1 MNKKYLILILLL
13 VVAAVTRLFPH
24 PFNFAPIGAMAL
36 ASGAYFGRTA
46 WGFLAPLGIYWI
58 SDLLVN
64 NILYAE
70 FYNSFVLFTPGFGWL
85 YFSFAAIIVL
95 GSIML
100 SKVSIPRVL
109 GGAIGAS
116 ILFFIIS
123 NFGVWLSDP
132 DYPLTW
138 GGLVLCYEMAI
149 PFFRNTL
156 ASDLLY
162 AGAFFGLMEWAKRS
176 SYSWAWGDRTT

>member
-36 ASGAYFGRTA
+36 ASGAYFGRTV

-58 SDLLVN
+58 SDLFVN
-64 NILYAE
+64 IILYAG

-162 AGAFFGLMEWAKRS
+162 TGAFFGLMEWAKRS
-176 SYSWAWGDRTT
+176 SYSWAWGERTT

>member
-1 MNKKYLILILLL
+1 MQSFITALSFLPLDLVGFIL
-13 VVAAVTRLFPH
+13 
-24 PFNFAPIGAMAL
+24 
-36 ASGAYFGRTA
+36 
-46 WGFLAPLGIYWI
+46 
-58 SDLLVN
+58 
-64 NILYAE
+64 
-70 FYNSFVLFTPGFGWL
+70 
-85 YFSFAAIIVL
+85 SFAAIIVL

-149 PFFRNTL
+149 PFSQHL
-156 ASDLLY
+156 S
-162 AGAFFGLMEWAKRS
+162 
-176 SYSWAWGDRTT
+176 

>member
-1 MNKKYLILILLL
+1 
-13 VVAAVTRLFPH
+13 
-24 PFNFAPIGAMAL
+24 
-36 ASGAYFGRTA
+36 
-46 WGFLAPLGIYWI
+46 
-58 SDLLVN
+58 
-64 NILYAE
+64 
-70 FYNSFVLFTPGFGWL
+70 
-85 YFSFAAIIVL
+85 
-95 GSIML
+95 ML

-138 GGLVLCYEMAI
+138 SGLVLCYEMAI

-162 AGAFFGLMEWAKRS
+162 TGAFFGLMEWAKRS
-176 SYSWAWGDRTT
+176 SYSWAWGERTT